1 MTNARTTKELVIHD
15 HDGGI
20 DDFLS
25 LMLLLTIDN
34 IETLGVVV
42 TPADCY
48 IKPAVSVT
56 RKMMDLMGQSHIP
69 VAESTVRGLNPF
81 PRIWRQTAFAVDH
94 FPMLND
100 KDSLDTPLAGESG
113 QAFMA
118 RLLST
123 APEPVTLLVTGPLT
137 TVAAAL
143 DISPEAQ
150 HKIKRIVWMGG
161 ALNVPGNVD
170 PVMEAGQDGSMEWN
184 VYWDPPAAHQIWQ
197 TQIPIVLCPLDI
209 TNKVPVTTEL
219 VLQWGR
225 QKQHPLSQ
233 FAALCYGL
241 VMRQGGY
248 YFWDVL
254 TTAYIGRP
262 DLYRVR
268 EWETT
273 LIRDGLSQ
281 GCTKIEQGGRKITA
295 LDSVDVPA
303 FYAYI
308 SQRWA
313 R

>member
-1 MTNARTTKELVIHD
+1 MQKELVIHD

-25 LMLLLTIDN
+25 LTLLLTMEN
-34 IETLGVVV
+34 VETLGVVV

-56 RKMMDLMGQSHIP
+56 RKMMDLMGRSHIT

-100 KDSLDTPLAGESG
+100 KDMLATTLAEESG
-113 QAFMA
+113 QAYMA
-118 RLLST
+118 RLLTT

-143 DISPEAQ
+143 DIAPEAE

-184 VYWDPPAAHQIWQ
+184 VYWDPPAAYQIWQ

-209 TNKVPVTTEL
+209 TNRVPVTTDL

-225 QKQHPLSQ
+225 HRQHALLE

-262 DLYRVR
+262 DLYKVR
-268 EWETT
+268 EWETV

-281 GCTKIEQGGRKITA
+281 GRTKIEPGGRIITA
-295 LDSVDVPA
+295 LDTVDVPA

-308 SQRWA
+308 TQQWA

>member
-1 MTNARTTKELVIHD
+1 MEKELVIHD

-25 LMLLLTIDN
+25 LMLLLTMDN
-34 IETLGVVV
+34 VETLGVIV

-56 RKMMDLMGQSHIP
+56 RKMMDLMGKSHIT

-100 KDSLDTPLAGESG
+100 KDVLDTPLAEESG
-113 QAFMA
+113 QQYMA
-118 RLLST
+118 RLLTT

-143 DISPEAQ
+143 DIAPEAE

-184 VYWDPPAAHQIWQ
+184 VYWDPPAAYQIWQ
-197 TQIPIVLCPLDI
+197 TQVPIVLCPLDI
-209 TNKVPVTTEL
+209 TNRVPVTTDL

-225 QKQHPLSQ
+225 QRQHALLE

-248 YFWDVL
+248 YFWDLL

-262 DLYRVR
+262 DLYKVR
-268 EWETT
+268 EWETE

-281 GCTKIEQGGRKITA
+281 GRTKIQPGGRIITA
-295 LDSVDVPA
+295 LDDVNVPA

-308 SQRWA
+308 AQQWA